1 MAAVLGRRVSAGFF
15 YALFA
20 AALVWACVTAFA
32 AEPVRVATG
41 PAWRRDPQAILAI
54 SRAVRRA
61 DDLSAAVGRVLAEHG
76 VGRGDVRYESVV
88 GAEEGRPVFP
98 HTEMAVDVTLDV
110 GSIVDALE
118 ASVRKLEGATVRRD
132 PRADHERV
140 SFRLDGAEVVAVE
153 LYPMRL
159 PAGGGGPRIAI
170 VIDDVG
176 YAREPIERLLG
187 ASTEITFAVLP
198 YGPHARDLA
207 IWIDAEGA
215 EVMLHLPMQPEGE
228 PGGFSK
234 DGMLLESMDGAELR
248 KLVNEGLD
256 KVPHAAGV
264 NNHMG
269 SVLTAQTEP
278 MRIVMDEL
286 ASRGASHLFFLDS
299 RTTAKTVA
307 YRLAREAGVPA
318 AERDVFLDD
327 VANEKAIAA
336 QLARLEV
343 LANKHG
349 SAIAIGHPY
358 PETVNALL
366 AWLPTLEDK
375 GFELVPASR
384 LAGLATP
391 GKPRSRADARGP

>member
-1 MAAVLGRRVSAGFF
+1 MAPVLGRRVSAGFF
-15 YALFA
+15 YALFGAAFGWACIAVFA
-20 AALVWACVTAFA
+20 AA
-32 AEPVRVATG
+32 PVVEAG
-41 PAWRRDPQAILAI
+41 PAWRRDPQAILA
-54 SRAVRRA
+54 SARAQRRA
-61 DDLSAAVGRVLAEHG
+61 DELSAALGRVLAEHG

-88 GAEEGRPVFP
+88 APEEGRASFP

-110 GSIVDALE
+110 SSILEPLE
-118 ASVRKLEGATVRRD
+118 AAVRKLEGATVRRES
-132 PRADHERV
+132 RAEHERV

-176 YAREPIERLLG
+176 YAREPIYRLLG
-187 ASTEITFAVLP
+187 ASTQVTFAVLP
-198 YGPHARDLA
+198 YGPYAKDLA
-207 IWIDAEGA
+207 GEIHAQGA
-215 EVMLHLPMQPEGE
+215 QVMLHLPMQPEGE

-234 DGMLLESMDGAELR
+234 DGMLLESMDAARLR
-248 KLVNEGLD
+248 ALVNEGLE

-269 SVLTAQTEP
+269 SVLTARAEP

-286 ASRGASHLFFLDS
+286 AARGASHLFFLDS

-327 VANEKAIAA
+327 VASEKAIAA
-336 QLARLEV
+336 QLARLEA

-366 AWLPTLEDK
+366 AWLPGLEEK

-391 GKPRSRADARGP
+391 GKPRSRAEANGP

>member
-1 MAAVLGRRVSAGFF
+1 M
-15 YALFA
+15 LFA
-20 AALVWACVTAFA
+20 ASLGWACVTAFA
-32 AEPVRVATG
+32 TTAPPVATG

-54 SRAVRRA
+54 ARAQRRA

-88 GAEEGRPVFP
+88 PAAEGRPSFP
-98 HTEMAVDVTLDV
+98 RTEMAVDVTLALAPV
-110 GSIVDALE
+110 LDALE
-118 ASVRKLEGATVRRD
+118 ASVKKLEGATVRRES
-132 PRADHERV
+132 RVEHERL
-140 SFRLDGAEVVAVE
+140 SFRLDGTEVVAVE

-187 ASTEITFAVLP
+187 ASTDITFAVLP

-207 IWIDAEGA
+207 IWIHAEGA

-234 DGMLLESMDGAELR
+234 DGMLLESMDAAELK
-248 KLVNEGLD
+248 KLVNDGLE

-269 SVLTAQTEP
+269 SVLTARAEP
-278 MRIVMDEL
+278 MRIVMEAL
-286 ASRGASHLFFLDS
+286 ASRGRSGSATGGGTPTKRGSSHLFFLDS
-299 RTTAKTVA
+299 RTTSKTVA

-327 VANEKAIAA
+327 VASVKAIEA
-336 QLARLEV
+336 QLDRLEG

-358 PETVNALL
+358 PETVEALL
-366 AWLPTLEDK
+366 AWLPTLEEK

-391 GKPRSRADARGP
+391 AKPRP